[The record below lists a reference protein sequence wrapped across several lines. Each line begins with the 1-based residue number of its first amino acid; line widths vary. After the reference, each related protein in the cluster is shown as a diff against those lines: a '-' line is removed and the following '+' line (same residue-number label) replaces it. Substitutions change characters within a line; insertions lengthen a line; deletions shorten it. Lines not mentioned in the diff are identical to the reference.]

1 MKKHISFYA
10 AFVALSSLSISAYA
24 ETSLRVAL
32 VDVQNAILQTNEGKA
47 QREKIEKEFNE
58 KRQNLANQEKQLKK
72 MNDDFLVQQSILS
85 EADKQNKQKE
95 FQMKLQQYQQDQMA
109 FEQDAR
115 QKESAALQ
123 SIFANMQKEIQKIAK
138 QKSYDMVFD
147 KSAGVLLY
155 TVNPIDITDD
165 VVKQYNTDFKVK

>member
-1 MKKHISFYA
+1 MKRTISLYA
-10 AFVALSSLSISAYA
+10 AAFAFSTFSISAFA
-24 ETSLRVAL
+24 ETTLRVAL

-109 FEQDAR
+109 FEQEAR
-115 QKESAALQ
+115 QKESTALQ
-123 SIFANMQKEIQKIAK
+123 SIFSNLQKEIQKIAK
-138 QKSYDMVFD
+138 QKNYDMVFD

-155 TVNPIDITDD
+155 TVNPNDITEE
-165 VVKQYNTDFKVK
+165 VVKQYNNDYKVK